1 MRIYFLT
8 VLKGAKLTS
17 EDRKLIR
24 KLILHRF
31 LQEKPKFESINRNF
45 LTHEETFEIE
55 KCENVKKIFVT
66 W

>member
-1 MRIYFLT
+1 M
-8 VLKGAKLTS
+8 KGARLTS

-31 LQEKPKFESINRNF
+31 LQEKPKFDLINRNF

-55 KCENVKKIFVT
+55 KWENVKEIFAT